1 LARDIR
7 AYCIDTATPPPS
19 AIISSGRGIYA
30 KWYWTEP
37 VGREGIGHMVSV
49 NRALVRRLDRFGADR
64 AATDCTRVLRITGS
78 EHTGAKRLVSVLHQ
92 EQGID
97 GRTITYDFNAFAR
110 QIAPGATA
118 EPEGGLLLPSV
129 VDRNFEAR
137 RHPGGR
143 AFTREGWHWAIIED
157 CHLLAR
163 LRWGGMVP
171 EGWRDI
177 FCHVMACQLARI
189 FAPGLLYHEIVA
201 HARLIMPA
209 DYVTRDLAGHCSTLL
224 HRARQQH
231 GYRYR
236 KVSLI
241 DLLRITPDEERQM
254 RALISSAE
262 KKRREAVRQLEQRRA
277 AGVAERVKYEAA
289 ASACRPLVITMRH
302 DRAMSWRAIG
312 AALGISEGEA
322 RRLARTGA

>member
-1 LARDIR
+1 
-7 AYCIDTATPPPS
+7 
-19 AIISSGRGIYA
+19 
-30 KWYWTEP
+30 
-37 VGREGIGHMVSV
+37 
-49 NRALVRRLDRFGADR
+49 
-64 AATDCTRVLRITGS
+64 
-78 EHTGAKRLVSVLHQ
+78 
-92 EQGID
+92 
-97 GRTITYDFNAFAR
+97 
-110 QIAPGATA
+110 
-118 EPEGGLLLPSV
+118 
-129 VDRNFEAR
+129 
-137 RHPGGR
+137 
-143 AFTREGWHWAIIED
+143 
-157 CHLLAR
+157 LLAR

-209 DYVTRDLAGHCSTLL
+209 DYVTRDLAGHCSTLM

-262 KKRREAVRQLEQRRA
+262 KN
-277 AGVAERVKYEAA
+277 VAKP
-289 ASACRPLVITMRH
+289 SGN
-302 DRAMSWRAIG
+302 SSN
-312 AALGISEGEA
+312 AALRVWPSGSSTKPPPLPVG
-322 RRLARTGA
+322 R